1 MPEGVVDCLEIVEV
15 QEEDGGTSRVI
26 TAPSKGVFEEVDE
39 QGTIRETRE
48 RIVECLPRQLLLEC
62 LPFRDVMQ
70 SQQQGAVLLSADAHA
85 DSLHRQ
91 PSAVPVAYTALGAS
105 ARRQLRRAQHRE
117 DRGHIGRG
125 HDVVDAH
132 VHQRLGGVAQGGR
145 QRWAH
150 RANGSAVV
158 EHDRGI
164 GRVRHERVEGAWQ
177 TDMVEQTRWT
187 SGDIRRTR
195 PRPGNQGDQHG
206 PDGQPLEGATFG
218 RARSGKDD
226 GRDPATDTDEEQHE
240 DERRLEP
247 HREARQGLRRKRPWQ
262 CLFGALHPSRVCS
275 STWGIHRVGAHIGG
289 SVRFGCPHSHHPE
302 VPGSAVLG
310 KGGAYAGS
318 RC

>member
-1 MPEGVVDCLEIVEV
+1 MAEGL
-15 QEEDGGTSRVI
+15 S
-26 TAPSKGVFEEVDE
+26 
-39 QGTIRETRE
+39 GTIVSGYDLRLLADLAAADPEHAALPPD
-48 RIVECLPRQLLLEC
+48 RI
-62 LPFRDVMQ
+62 
-70 SQQQGAVLLSADAHA
+70 
-85 DSLHRQ
+85 SLYR
-91 PSAVPVAYTALGAS
+91 AMLARAS
-105 ARRQLRRAQHRE
+105 
-117 DRGHIGRG
+117 
-125 HDVVDAH
+125 
-132 VHQRLGGVAQGGR
+132 
-145 QRWAH
+145 
-150 RANGSAVV
+150 
-158 EHDRGI
+158 
-164 GRVRHERVEGAWQ
+164 
-177 TDMVEQTRWT
+177 
-187 SGDIRRTR
+187 
-195 PRPGNQGDQHG
+195 G

-218 RARSGKDD
+218 RARPGKDD